1 MAQDKL
7 RALADWLQV
16 SPDGLRSGTLTPPF
30 KEQDLGSDMSMLTMQ
45 DRDMLARYMTLTLE
59 SRKTV
64 CHVVVALSMAAR
76 AKPEQ

>member
-1 MAQDKL
+1 M
-7 RALADWLQV
+7 LADWLQV
-16 SPDGLRSGTLTPPF
+16 SPDELRFGTLTPTF
-30 KEQDLGSDMSMLTMQ
+30 KEQDLGADMSMLTMQ

>member
-1 MAQDKL
+1 M
-7 RALADWLQV
+7 LADWLQV
-16 SPDGLRSGTLTPPF
+16 SPDELRFGTLTLTF
-30 KEQDLGSDMSMLTMQ
+30 KEQDLGTDMLMLTMQ

-64 CHVVVALSMAAR
+64 CHVVAALPIAAR